1 MGTVNWCGHLT
12 FVPPAH
18 RHEALELN
26 LVQHGSSTYFIDGR
40 RYELQPGHVVVFNL
54 PAPHGDHFHLG
65 PDSVVLSRD
74 ATGLANPA
82 AWAALE
88 RKGLL
93 QSRFPLGGILTP
105 AGLAYE
111 TGLHDQ
117 ILHRAGH

>member
-1 MGTVNWCGHLT
+1 MSTKKN
-12 FVPPAH
+12 P
-18 RHEALELN
+18 LN
-26 LVQHGSSTYFIDGR
+26 LNPLQLKTLTLLQALAKLEGHGAPA
-40 RYELQPGHVVVFNL
+40 EEPGHVAVFNL

-65 PDSVVLSRD
+65 PHEVVLSRD

-93 QSRFPLGGILTP
+93 QSHFPQGGVLTP

-111 TGLHDQ
+111 TGLRDQ
-117 ILHRAGH
+117 IIHRAGH